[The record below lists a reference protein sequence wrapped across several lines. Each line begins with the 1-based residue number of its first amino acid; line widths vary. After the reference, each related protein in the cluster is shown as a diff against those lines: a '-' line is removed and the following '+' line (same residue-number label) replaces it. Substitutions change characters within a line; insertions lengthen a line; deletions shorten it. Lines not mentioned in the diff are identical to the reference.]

1 MLKPNSL
8 TLISFIIGFLIYN
21 KKTKPIFIDMQ
32 YINLFNIRNP
42 YPIIF
47 NYKRYSPNTIR
58 LGGKYSQNFED
69 FEIPDLSL
77 LQVVEGTKFKFIV
90 ELKAGEDDD
99 EFIGLYTSPVY
110 YADLIASKEENNPY
124 PLQNA
129 FNEIF
134 TVKYNI
140 NELTKTY
147 KTLKDLELELNVKI
161 DRNIFYK
168 FDATNDYTQLIK
180 YIDWIVSK
188 PALTEIGTKDSGVL
202 PVNTL
207 AEYTYAQYVP
217 DSGSFDYV
225 DDALN
230 TIRLGKLENEL
241 SNNNFTITEIED
253 YLQNPD
259 SAKLRIPGGQIAKLV
274 GPAGVGIL
282 NSIGGVALKAAIA
295 KIIPAALLGPVGII
309 GASVVAAFSVIV
321 KLIGAKKKKAQQED
335 QIEEH
340 LNKLKS
346 ELAKLKERR
355 INLTGEIEKIKK

>member
-1 MLKPNSL
+1 MK
-8 TLISFIIGFLIYN
+8 YV
-21 KKTKPIFIDMQ
+21 
-32 YINLFNIRNP
+32 NLFNIRNP

-47 NYKRYSPNTIR
+47 NYKRYSPTTIR
-58 LGGKYSQNFED
+58 LGGKYTENFED

-77 LQVVEGTKFKFIV
+77 LEVVEGTSFKFIL
-90 ELKAGEDDD
+90 ELKNGEDED
-99 EFIGLYTSPVY
+99 EFIGLYTSPIY
-110 YADLIASKEENNPY
+110 YADLIASKDENNPY

-147 KTLKDLELELNVKI
+147 NTLKDLELELNVKV
-161 DRNIFYK
+161 DRNIFYR
-168 FDATNDYTQLIK
+168 FDAPNEYQELVK
-180 YIDWIVSK
+180 YVDWIVSK
-188 PALTEIGTKDSGVL
+188 PALNEIGTKDSGVL
-202 PVNTL
+202 PVNTI

-241 SNNNFTITEIED
+241 SNNNFTIDEIED
-253 YLQNPD
+253 YLENPD
-259 SAKLRIPGGQIAKLV
+259 SAKLRIPGGAVAKFV

-282 NSIGGVALKAAIA
+282 TKIGGVALKATIA
-295 KIIPAALLGPVGII
+295 KLVPAALLGPVGLI
-309 GASVVAAFSVIV
+309 GASVVAAFSLVV
-321 KLIGAKKKKAQQED
+321 KLIGASKKKKQQDE

-340 LNKLKS
+340 INKLKS
-346 ELAKLKERR
+346 ELVKLKERR
-355 INLTGEIEKIKK
+355 ITLTDEVEKIKK